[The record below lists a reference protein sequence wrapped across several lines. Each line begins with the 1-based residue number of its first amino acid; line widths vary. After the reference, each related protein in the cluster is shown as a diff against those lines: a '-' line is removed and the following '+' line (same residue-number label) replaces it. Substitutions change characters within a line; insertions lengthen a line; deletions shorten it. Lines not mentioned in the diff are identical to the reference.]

1 MPTSSWSRAPS
12 SVDLDLSG
20 RSALVTGGGKG
31 IGAAISRE
39 LSEMG
44 AKVVINYRSD
54 QAAAQATAKSLSD
67 ATIYQADV
75 GDPDQV
81 AAMVSAAGP
90 FDVVVNNAGLLRDR
104 LLLRMSAADWDEVLR
119 TDLSAAFHVTKAVV
133 PHMLKSRW
141 GRIVNI
147 SSIVGLGG
155 NPGQANYAA
164 AKAGLVGL
172 SKSVAKELG
181 SRNITCNVVAPGY
194 VHTELTASSMTEEM
208 LAELIKLTP
217 LRRQGK
223 AEEIAS
229 AVAFLC
235 SPAAS
240 FVTGEVL
247 VVDGGLAA

>member
-1 MPTSSWSRAPS
+1 
-12 SVDLDLSG
+12 VDLDLSG

-44 AKVVINYRSD
+44 ARVVINYRSD
-54 QAAAQATAKSLSD
+54 QESAEATAQALGNATAFG
-67 ATIYQADV
+67 ADV
-75 GDPDQV
+75 GDPQQV
-81 AAMVSAAGP
+81 AKLVAEAGP
-90 FDVVVNNAGLLRDR
+90 FDVVVNNAGMLRDR
-104 LLLRMSAADWDEVLR
+104 LLLRMTADDWDQVLR

-133 PHMLKSRW
+133 PHMLKGRW

-172 SKSVAKELG
+172 TKSVAKELG
-181 SRNITCNVVAPGY
+181 SRNITCNAVAPGY
-194 VHTELTASSMTEEM
+194 VHTELTASSMTDEM
-208 LAELIKLTP
+208 LAELIKMTP
-217 LRRQGK
+217 LRRQGT
-223 AEEIAS
+223 ASEIAA

-235 SPAAS
+235 SPAAA

>member
-1 MPTSSWSRAPS
+1 M
-12 SVDLDLSG
+12 DLDLSG

-39 LSEMG
+39 LATMG
-44 AKVVINYRSD
+44 ARVVINYRSD
-54 QAAAQATAKSLSD
+54 QESAEATARELGN
-67 ATIYQADV
+67 ATAFGADV
-75 GDPDQV
+75 GDPVQV
-81 AAMVSAAGP
+81 TRMVAEAGP
-90 FDVVVNNAGLLRDR
+90 FDIVVNNAGMLRDR
-104 LLLRMSAADWDEVLR
+104 LLLRMSSADWDEVIR
-119 TDLSAAFHVTKAVV
+119 TDLSAAFHVTKAAV

-172 SKSVAKELG
+172 TKSVAKELG
-181 SRNITCNVVAPGY
+181 SRNITCNAVAPGY
-194 VHTELTASSMTEEM
+194 VHTELTASSITQEQ
-208 LAELIKLTP
+208 LAELVRLTP
-217 LRRQGK
+217 LRRQGT
-223 AEEIAS
+223 AAEIAA

>member
-1 MPTSSWSRAPS
+1 
-12 SVDLDLSG
+12 VDLDLSG
-20 RSALVTGGGKG
+20 HSALVTGGGKG

-44 AKVVINYRSD
+44 ARVVINYRADRETAEKTADSLSN
-54 QAAAQATAKSLSD
+54 ATAFG
-67 ATIYQADV
+67 ADV
-75 GDPDQV
+75 GDPEQV
-81 AAMVSAAGP
+81 AKLVSETGP
-90 FDVVVNNAGLLRDR
+90 FDVVVNNAGMLRDR
-104 LLLRMSAADWDEVLR
+104 LLLRMSTDDWDQVLR
-119 TDLSAAFHVTKAVV
+119 TDLSAAFYVTKAAV
-133 PHMLKSRW
+133 PYMLKGRW

-172 SKSVAKELG
+172 TKSVAKELG

-194 VHTELTASSMTEEM
+194 VHTELTSASITEEM
-208 LAELIKLTP
+208 LAELVKMTP

-223 AEEIAS
+223 TEEIAA

-235 SPAAS
+235 SPAAA
-240 FVTGEVL
+240 FITGEVL

>member
-1 MPTSSWSRAPS
+1 
-12 SVDLDLSG
+12 VDLDLSG

-44 AKVVINYRSD
+44 ARVVVNYRSD
-54 QAAAQATAKSLSD
+54 QQSAEGTATALGN
-67 ATIYQADV
+67 AVAFGADV
-75 GDPDQV
+75 GDPQQV
-81 AAMVSAAGP
+81 AKMVSEAGP
-90 FDVVVNNAGLLRDR
+90 FDIVVNNAGLLRDR
-104 LLLRMSAADWDEVLR
+104 LLLRMSADDWDQVLR
-119 TDLSAAFHVTKAVV
+119 TDLSAAFHVTKACV
-133 PHMLKSRW
+133 PQMLRSRW

-172 SKSVAKELG
+172 TKSVAKELG
-181 SRNITCNVVAPGY
+181 SRNITCNAVAPGY
-194 VHTELTASSMTEEM
+194 VHTELTASSITEEQ
-208 LAELIKLTP
+208 LAELVRLTP
-217 LRRQGK
+217 LRRQGT
-223 AEEIAS
+223 AGEIAA

-240 FVTGEVL
+240 FVTGDVL

>member
-1 MPTSSWSRAPS
+1 
-12 SVDLDLSG
+12 VDLDLSG

-54 QAAAQATAKSLSD
+54 QATAQATAKSLSN
-67 ATIYQADV
+67 ATTYQADV

-81 AAMVSAAGP
+81 AAMVAAVGP

>member
-1 MPTSSWSRAPS
+1 M
-12 SVDLDLSG
+12 DLDLSG

-39 LSEMG
+39 LSQMG
-44 AKVVINYRSD
+44 ARVVINYRSD
-54 QAAAQATAKSLSD
+54 QAAAAATAAALGNVQ
-67 ATIYQADV
+67 TFGADV
-75 GDPDQV
+75 GDPEQV
-81 AAMVSAAGP
+81 ARMVAETGP
-90 FDVVVNNAGLLRDR
+90 FDVVVNNAGMLRDR
-104 LLLRMSAADWDEVLR
+104 LLLRMTADDWDQVLR

-133 PHMLKSRW
+133 PHMLKRRW

-172 SKSVAKELG
+172 TKSVAKELG
-181 SRNITCNVVAPGY
+181 SRNINCNVVAPGY

-217 LRRQGK
+217 LRRQGQ
-223 AEEIAS
+223 AEEIAA

-240 FVTGEVL
+240 FITGAVL